1 MLSKKDV
8 LRPIVGLFL
17 IQPIVIIW
25 LLYTSE
31 NPFDE
36 YIKVGWGLQ
45 ILITLWLMP
54 VYYYYEKIYDLI
66 ESSISLLSFEDPKK
80 SN

>member
-1 MLSKKDV
+1 MLSNRDI

-25 LLYTSE
+25 LIYTSE
-31 NPFDE
+31 NPLED

-54 VYYYYEKIYDLI
+54 VYYYYEQIYDK
-66 ESSISLLSFEDPKK
+66 ISLVDLKK
-80 SN
+80 SK